1 MLLACWR
8 QLLPLHHCRV
18 PQRLSPRRLISISVA
33 TMAPPKGTTMILD
46 GLRKAM
52 KDRRFTAE
60 PLAAYIIPS
69 CDAHNSEYLAECDE
83 RRQYVSGFTGSAGT
97 AIVTPKQV
105 PPVSQCQMNNHFE
118 GTDVDRWPLP
128 PAGEQG
134 DGWKLDFDEGQ
145 AAIILLQRSWIS
157 LVIRCQIIFKF
168 DNSGISLMACIQ
180 AVAKMKCR
188 TGSLKLPAKLTGLPP
203 PSHPAVLVSTR

>member
-1 MLLACWR
+1 
-8 QLLPLHHCRV
+8 
-18 PQRLSPRRLISISVA
+18 
-33 TMAPPKGTTMILD
+33 MILD

-105 PPVSQCQMNNHFE
+105 AAPGIWHLMTCHFE
-118 GTDVDRWPLP
+118 GPDVDRWAVPL
-128 PAGEQG
+128 AGEQG
-134 DGWKLDFDEGQ
+134 DGRKLDFDEGQ
-145 AAIILLQRSWIS
+145 AA
-157 LVIRCQIIFKF
+157 
-168 DNSGISLMACIQ
+168 
-180 AVAKMKCR
+180 
-188 TGSLKLPAKLTGLPP
+188 
-203 PSHPAVLVSTR
+203 VSS

>member
-1 MLLACWR
+1 MWWQPNMYECIMSRSYSATFSQYLVWKMSDNWKADEKKASSWWLAKGLCFKNQRLIQFFKPHSDLILVLCELWQKLRISDDPEIIQFSRLMLLACWR
-8 QLLPLHHCRV
+8 QLPLHHCRV
-18 PQRLSPRRLISISVA
+18 PLRSSPRRLISIA
-33 TMAPPKGTTMILD
+33 TMAPPKDTTVILD

-105 PPVSQCQMNNHFE
+105 PPHCTQ
-118 GTDVDRWPLP
+118 
-128 PAGEQG
+128 
-134 DGWKLDFDEGQ
+134 
-145 AAIILLQRSWIS
+145 SWE
-157 LVIRCQIIFKF
+157 
-168 DNSGISLMACIQ
+168 
-180 AVAKMKCR
+180 
-188 TGSLKLPAKLTGLPP
+188 
-203 PSHPAVLVSTR
+203 

>member
-1 MLLACWR
+1 
-8 QLLPLHHCRV
+8 
-18 PQRLSPRRLISISVA
+18 
-33 TMAPPKGTTMILD
+33 MILD

-105 PPVSQCQMNNHFE
+105 AAPGTWHLMTCHFE
-118 GTDVDRWPLP
+118 GPDVDRWAVPL
-128 PAGEQG
+128 AGEQG
-134 DGWKLDFDEGQ
+134 DGRKLDFDEGQ
-145 AAIILLQRSWIS
+145 AA
-157 LVIRCQIIFKF
+157 
-168 DNSGISLMACIQ
+168 
-180 AVAKMKCR
+180 
-188 TGSLKLPAKLTGLPP
+188 
-203 PSHPAVLVSTR
+203 VSS

>member
-1 MLLACWR
+1 
-8 QLLPLHHCRV
+8 
-18 PQRLSPRRLISISVA
+18 
-33 TMAPPKGTTMILD
+33 MILD

-134 DGWKLDFDEGQ
+134 DGWKLDFDEGET
-145 AAIILLQRSWIS
+145 AMILLGIKS
-157 LVIRCQIIFKF
+157 LSYFSVFPAAKTKF
-168 DNSGISLMACIQ
+168 
-180 AVAKMKCR
+180 R
-188 TGSLKLPAKLTGLPP
+188 TGSLKLPAKLTGSPP
-203 PSHPAVLVSTR
+203 ASHRAVLASTL

>member
-1 MLLACWR
+1 MG
-8 QLLPLHHCRV
+8 
-18 PQRLSPRRLISISVA
+18 
-33 TMAPPKGTTMILD
+33 PPKDTTMILD

-105 PPVSQCQMNNHFE
+105 PPVLSSSLMICRVQGPN
-118 GTDVDRWPLP
+118 VDRRALP
-128 PAGEQG
+128 PASEQG
-134 DGWKLDFDEGQ
+134 DGWKLDLDEGQ
-145 AAIILLQRSWIS
+145 EAYY
-157 LVIRCQIIFKF
+157 C
-168 DNSGISLMACIQ
+168 
-180 AVAKMKCR
+180 
-188 TGSLKLPAKLTGLPP
+188 
-203 PSHPAVLVSTR
+203 

>member
-1 MLLACWR
+1 
-8 QLLPLHHCRV
+8 
-18 PQRLSPRRLISISVA
+18 
-33 TMAPPKGTTMILD
+33 MILD

-105 PPVSQCQMNNHFE
+105 AAP
-118 GTDVDRWPLP
+118 GTWHLMTCHLK
-128 PAGEQG
+128 ALMWT
-134 DGWKLDFDEGQ
+134 DGRYHLQ
-145 AAIILLQRSWIS
+145 ASKEMDGNWT
-157 LVIRCQIIFKF
+157 
-168 DNSGISLMACIQ
+168 LMKVRQ
-180 AVAKMKCR
+180 
-188 TGSLKLPAKLTGLPP
+188 L
-203 PSHPAVLVSTR
+203 